1 MKVIWTDDAL
11 NDYHQNIEY
20 LLAEW
25 SEIVATDFIEDVNAT
40 LELIKLLPEMFPLSD
55 YESVRKAVIRKQ
67 ISLYYLTE
75 GEKIYLLRFWN
86 NYKNP
91 DSLKL

>member
-1 MKVIWTDDAL
+1 MEVIWTEEAV

-25 SEIVATDFIEDVNAT
+25 SETVAIDFIEDVDAT

-55 YESVRKAVIRKQ
+55 YQSVRKEVILKQ
-67 ISLYYLTE
+67 ISLFYRVD
-75 GEKIYLLRFWN
+75 GEKIFLLRFWN

-91 DSLKL
+91 DALKL